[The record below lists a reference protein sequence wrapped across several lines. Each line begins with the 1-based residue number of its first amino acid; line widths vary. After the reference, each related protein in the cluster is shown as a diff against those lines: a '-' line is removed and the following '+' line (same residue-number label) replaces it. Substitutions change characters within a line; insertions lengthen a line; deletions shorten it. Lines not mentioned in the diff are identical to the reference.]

1 MRDTSH
7 PDRAPTPI
15 TDDQLITPEEAAAF
29 LGATP
34 ALLAKWRCSRLVP
47 LPFVKL
53 GRMVRYR
60 VGDLREFIALRRQ
73 CAGD

>member
-1 MRDTSH
+1 MRDTNS
-7 PDRAPTPI
+7 DRAPTPAA
-15 TDDQLITPEEAAAF
+15 DDQLLTPEEAAAY

-34 ALLAKWRCSRLVP
+34 ALLAKWRCTRLVP

-60 VGDLREFIALRRQ
+60 LGDLREFIALRRQ